1 MSDVEIDSSQ
11 QRRTDVAAAFDAP
24 WRPTV
29 SHLRAIVGA
38 LVLIAIA
45 LVWRR
50 PDALVIATPFAVVAT
65 WSLLTRPTSPP
76 SLDAHLGH
84 STIREGDATTWHGDL
99 TGTDVD
105 IAVAVLD
112 DFPWID
118 ARPSSGVVTVLA
130 TYGIADLRI
139 GVRSI
144 RWGVRPLERVHVV
157 AATPWAAF
165 RWAVVTTPLPL
176 TTLPLPAVFDA
187 RAHARPSDGLIGL
200 HRSARG
206 GEGNEFAGI
215 RQFHVGDRMRRI
227 NWPRSIRAGELH
239 VNSTWADLD
248 THIALVVDA
257 TDDFGVS
264 EGVDGLASSLD
275 GAVRAA
281 GAIAEHYALRGER
294 VSVRAFGTVVS
305 RAVRP
310 ASGRAQLR
318 RILDTLALVR
328 PADTA
333 RTGYRTPAAQ
343 TRGASGGRMTVM
355 LSPLIAPEAL
365 DFAMSLGRQGMPVII
380 VDTLPDHVTEDDDP
394 YTALAWR
401 IRLLERRRELR
412 LVLGAGIPVVTWRGP
427 GSLDHVIRDVSTRG
441 AGPRMAPR

>member
-1 MSDVEIDSSQ
+1 MSTLEVDPLREGSTTVD
-11 QRRTDVAAAFDAP
+11 AA

-29 SHLRAIVGA
+29 ANLRAIVGA
-38 LVLIAIA
+38 IVLVTIA

-50 PDALVIATPFAVVAT
+50 PDALVLGTPLAVVAA
-65 WSLLTRPTSPP
+65 WSLLTRPTSAP
-76 SLDAHLGH
+76 SLDDRLGN
-84 STIREGDATTWHGDL
+84 STIREGDATTWHGDV

-105 IAVAVLD
+105 VVVAVLD
-112 DFPWID
+112 DSPWID
-118 ARPSSGVVTVLA
+118 AQPSSGVVTVLA
-130 TYGIADLRI
+130 AHGVADLRI
-139 GVRSI
+139 GVRST

-165 RWAVVTTPLPL
+165 RWSVVTTPLPL

-187 RAHARPSDGLIGL
+187 RADARPTDGLIGL

-227 NWPRSIRAGELH
+227 NWTRSIRAGELH

-257 TDDFGVS
+257 TEDFGLS

-275 GAVRAA
+275 GSVRAA

-294 VSVRAFGTVVS
+294 VSMRAFGTVVARS
-305 RAVRP
+305 VRP

-343 TRGASGGRMTVM
+343 ARGTSGGRMTVM

-365 DFAMSLGRQGMPVII
+365 DLAMSLGRHGMPVII
-380 VDTLPDHVTEDDDP
+380 VDTLPDHVTDDDDP
-394 YTALAWR
+394 FTALAWR

-412 LVLGAGIPVVTWRGP
+412 LVLAAGIPVVQWRGP
-427 GSLDHVIRDVSTRG
+427 GSLDHVIRDVSARA
-441 AGPRMAPR
+441 AGPRMTPR

>member
-1 MSDVEIDSSQ
+1 VSNPDLDSPRQPS
-11 QRRTDVAAAFDAP
+11 AGADAP

-29 SHLRAIVGA
+29 AHFRAVAGA
-38 LVLIAIA
+38 IVLIAVA
-45 LVWRR
+45 LLWRR
-50 PDALVIATPFAVVAT
+50 PDALIIATPLAVVAT
-65 WSLLTRPTSPP
+65 WSMLTRPTTSPA
-76 SLDAHLGH
+76 LDDRLGN
-84 STIREGDATTWHGDL
+84 STIREGDATTWYGDVM
-99 TGTDVD
+99 GSDVD
-105 IAVAVLD
+105 VAVAVLD
-112 DFPWID
+112 DSPWID
-118 ARPSSGVVTVLA
+118 AKPSSGVATVLA
-130 TYGIADLRI
+130 ANGTADLRI
-139 GVRSI
+139 GVRST

-187 RAHARPSDGLIGL
+187 RADARPSDGLIGL

-215 RQFHVGDRMRRI
+215 RPFHVGDRMRRI

-257 TDDFGVS
+257 TADFGAS

-318 RILDTLALVR
+318 RILDTLALVT
-328 PADTA
+328 PADTS
-333 RTGYRTPAAQ
+333 RTGYRTPAGQA
-343 TRGASGGRMTVM
+343 RGTSGGRMTVM

-365 DFAMSLGRQGMPVII
+365 DLAMSLGRQGMPVII
-380 VDTLPDHVTEDDDP
+380 VDTLPDHVTDDDDP
-394 YTALAWR
+394 FTALAWR

-412 LVLGAGIPVVTWRGP
+412 LVLAAGIPVVVWRGP
-427 GSLDHVIRDVSTRG
+427 GSLDHVIRDVSARS
-441 AGPRMAPR
+441 AGPRMTPR